1 MFFTIVVV
9 IEPRVRSLL
18 LLLPTSLIGDMY
30 RTLFF
35 IDQWEFGNRWGS
47 VFFVENT
54 SMCID
59 NSKNCLDVSFR
70 LGI

>member
-30 RTLFF
+30 RTPFF
-35 IDQWEFGNRWGS
+35 IDHWELRNRWGS

-70 LGI
+70 LHI